1 MGKIAIYGA
10 GQAGRMVLKW
20 LPGHQEAVCFLDR
33 DPAKQGKTADGVPV
47 RAPEELT
54 AAEWESL
61 TEVVIAVM
69 KREAAE
75 EITAD
80 LRGLGFRNKVTGITS
95 FRDTQ
100 DVRLAVLRLYA
111 QQIREKNV
119 PGAVAELGVFRGD
132 FSEEINRE
140 FPDRQIFLFD
150 TFQHFS

>member
-10 GQAGRMVLKW
+10 GQAGRMVMKW

-80 LRGLGFRNKVTGITS
+80 LRGLCLESHTADS
-95 FRDTQ
+95 ESL
-100 DVRLAVLRLYA
+100 VRE
-111 QQIREKNV
+111 RE
-119 PGAVAELGVFRGD
+119 
-132 FSEEINRE
+132 RE
-140 FPDRQIFLFD
+140 PSA
-150 TFQHFS
+150 T